1 MAEDLKKCT
10 KKCTLNDT
18 KKTKEES
25 TTLLSIVPTRVVK
38 KNTNWKKW
46 NSCNSDS
53 INTWIWIGK
62 YRHAFSLREKIR
74 ERLSETFIDMF
85 MLVQNFSLVNTKY

>member
-1 MAEDLKKCT
+1 MAEDLKKCI

-38 KNTNWKKW
+38 K
-46 NSCNSDS
+46 
-53 INTWIWIGK
+53 IQIGK
-62 YRHAFSLREKIR
+62 NETVAILILLIPE
-74 ERLSETFIDMF
+74 SE
-85 MLVQNFSLVNTKY
+85 